1 MHGVFGALPT
11 SPLASPQSLI
21 EGEEFFMENSPYVKA
36 RPTVSRRAF
45 LRGSAALT
53 AGTASLAL
61 GCTPAADDLAT
72 TGAET
77 SAPEEI
83 VVPGVCRGGCG
94 AGCPMNVHVRDGKI
108 VKTSR
113 CELSDPGTMRLCNRG
128 LAHALRVYDENR
140 IQYPMRRTGERGE
153 GKWERISWDEA
164 ITTITDK
171 WKQVAEEHGPWA
183 NAFLK
188 GSGNITPDSHLGLLL
203 QQLMGATRIDPAA
216 DRALYVAGPASL
228 GYNQHFCGS
237 SFDDVL
243 DSKNIIIWGWNPT
256 ESNAYQVH
264 YYLKAKE
271 EHNAKLI
278 VIDTT
283 FNIIASKADQF
294 VPIRPGSD
302 GALAMAMMNVLVN
315 ENLTDEAFLAASTVA
330 PLLVKKSDGTCL
342 RLSDLGRAEKES
354 ENDALLVMGPDGTVG
369 ALNEVAD
376 PAVRGS
382 FDVEGIAV
390 TCAYDLL
397 LDRVS
402 EWTPQRASEVTDV
415 PVETIEQL
423 ARTLVDGPTSV
434 APGLGLDHY
443 TNGVATYSAIFAA
456 TMMAGQFG
464 KPGTGIK
471 AGFTTDFAVGW
482 DASSPLAPDDAPD
495 SYLFYGPAMLNCV
508 DDGFYGEAPIDI
520 KTLYIWNHNMF
531 VTAVGIKK
539 WQEVLDKVE
548 LFVVADVVMSSTANY
563 ADIVLPACHY
573 FECESASGESTK
585 YVFYN
590 AKAAEP
596 LYESKSDFD
605 IFSMLI
611 EKMGLSDKS
620 YRTVDDLYEKVFDND
635 AAREIGLTW
644 ERVKQEGAVL
654 TTSTDTFVYGADGVW
669 GTNTGRLQFY
679 QEVIP
684 LDTDYGQTI
693 DMPKEC
699 LPYWEPPMEC
709 WTDNELAKDYPLVFT
724 SERSKYRVHSQFG
737 KNPWLLDFEDEPYIM
752 ANPADCTP
760 RGIVDGDYVRLFN
773 GRGNCTLKMRVND
786 GIRPGMLVI
795 DHGWERDQFVDG
807 FYSDLIGYNVTPV
820 VANSYYF
827 DALVEMEKADI

>member
-1 MHGVFGALPT
+1 MQRDNSAKHP
-11 SPLASPQSLI
+11 SL
-21 EGEEFFMENSPYVKA
+21 K
-36 RPTVSRRAF
+36 RRTF
-45 LRGSAALT
+45 LKGSAAVLA
-53 AGTASLAL
+53 AGTAALAL
-61 GCTPAADDLAT
+61 GCTPEAPKKDPVPEPSQE
-72 TGAET
+72 GAEPVSAT
-77 SAPEEI
+77 QASAAPEAPEEL

-113 CELSDPGTMRLCNRG
+113 LELSIPDTTRLCNRG
-128 LAHALRVYDENR
+128 LAHALRVYDQNR
-140 IQYPMRRTGERGE
+140 LQYPMRRTGARGE

-164 ITTITDK
+164 ITTIADK
-171 WKQVAEEHGPWA
+171 WKEVAAEHGPAA

-237 SFDDVL
+237 SYDDVL
-243 DSKNIIIWGWNPT
+243 DAKNIIIWGWNPT

-264 YYLKAKE
+264 YYLKAQQAG
-271 EHNAKLI
+271 AKLI

-283 FNIIASKADQF
+283 FNVIASKADQF
-294 VPIRPGSD
+294 VPVRPGSD
-302 GALAMAMMNVLVN
+302 GALAMAMMNVLA
-315 ENLTDEAFLAASTVA
+315 EEGLADEPFLAANTVA
-330 PLLVKKSDGTCL
+330 PLLVKDSDGTYL
-342 RLSDLGRAEKES
+342 RLSDLGRAEKGADD
-354 ENDALLVMGPDGTVG
+354 DALLVRASDGTVG
-369 ALNEVAD
+369 ALNEIAEPV
-376 PAVRGS
+376 VHGS

-397 LDRVS
+397 LNRVS
-402 EWTPQRASEVTDV
+402 EWTAERASEIADV
-415 PVETIEQL
+415 PAETIRQL
-423 ARTLVDGPTSV
+423 ARTLADGPTSV
-434 APGLGLDHY
+434 GPGLGLDHY

-456 TMMAGQFG
+456 TMMAGQFA
-464 KPGTGIK
+464 KPGSGIK
-471 AGFTTDFAVGW
+471 AGFTTEFAIGW
-482 DASSPLAPDDAPD
+482 DSSSPLAPADAPA
-495 SYLFYGPAMLNCV
+495 SNLFYGPAMLNCV

-520 KTLYIWNHNMF
+520 RTLYIWNHNMF

-548 LFVVADVVMSSTANY
+548 LLVVVDVVMTSTANY

-605 IFSMLI
+605 IFSMLA
-611 EKMGLSDKS
+611 EKMGLADKVYS
-620 YRTVDDLYEKVFDND
+620 TVDELYEKVFDND
-635 AAREIGLTW
+635 LARQMGLTW

-654 TTSTDTFVYGADGVW
+654 TASPDTFVYGADGVW
-669 GTNTGRLQFY
+669 GTATGRLQFY
-679 QEVIP
+679 QEAIP

-693 DMPKEC
+693 DMEKEC

-709 WTDNELAKDYPLVFT
+709 WQDNELAAQYPFVFT

-737 KNPWLLDFEDEPYIM
+737 KNPWLLDFEEEPYVM
-752 ANPADCTP
+752 VNPADCA
-760 RGIVDGDYVRLFN
+760 RKGIADGDYVRVFN
-773 GRGNCTLKMRVND
+773 GRGTCTLLARFND
-786 GIRPGMLVI
+786 GIRPGMIVI

-827 DALVEMEKADI
+827 DALVDIEKAAV